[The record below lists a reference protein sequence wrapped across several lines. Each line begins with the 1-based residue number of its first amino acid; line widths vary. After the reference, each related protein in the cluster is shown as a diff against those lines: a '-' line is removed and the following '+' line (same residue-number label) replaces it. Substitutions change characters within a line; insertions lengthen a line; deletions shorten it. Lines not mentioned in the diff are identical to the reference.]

1 MIVTGEDAADVRE
14 DPAESN
20 RKQDDIFASTSA
32 SDGVEGETTKVGNI
46 VLRWMVLRPGRANNL

>member
-1 MIVTGEDAADVRE
+1 MTSEDAADVRE

-20 RKQDDIFASTSA
+20 RKQDDIFASTSV

-46 VLRWMVLRPGRANNL
+46 VLRWMVLRPSVADS